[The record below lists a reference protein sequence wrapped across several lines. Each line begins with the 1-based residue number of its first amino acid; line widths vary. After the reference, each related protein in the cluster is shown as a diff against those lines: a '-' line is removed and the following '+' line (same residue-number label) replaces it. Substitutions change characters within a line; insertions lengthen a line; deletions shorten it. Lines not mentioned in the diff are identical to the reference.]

1 MAEDYHYTSEDA
13 VLFTTQAKGE
23 QSKRQCTCKKELD
36 LFYFH
41 FNWLALKIRL
51 TLTAFCMHHF
61 CPLASPE
68 WCHQWPANL
77 TIMLRIENTSPYI
90 TKKII
95 WILIFTTIVSAPM
108 TMSGDFRWFYSR
120 WMHDNKMNRP
130 IYVCS
135 LRAFRHTASWRGTQK
150 AQDITESHQGSLE
163 DHQVWPTCPQPPL
176 WDLMSEQDHDH
187 HLIPDPPWPPPL

>member
-1 MAEDYHYTSEDA
+1 MWKGTERIHLTFFFMAEDYHYTSEDT

-23 QSKRQCTCKKELD
+23 QSKRQRKCKEELI
-36 LFYFH
+36 LFCFH

-51 TLTAFCMHHF
+51 TLKAFCMHHF

-77 TIMLRIENTSPYI
+77 TMMLTTENTSPYI
-90 TKKII
+90 IKKII

-120 WMHDNKMNRP
+120 WMHNKRERIESVQTYCIMAW
-130 IYVCS
+130 YTKS
-135 LRAFRHTASWRGTQK
+135 TRH
-150 AQDITESHQGSLE
+150 
-163 DHQVWPTCPQPPL
+163 
-176 WDLMSEQDHDH
+176 
-187 HLIPDPPWPPPL
+187 